1 MIENIVKKTREA
13 IRSQKHTKKAVH
25 ERLFRA
31 GIITKSGRLR
41 KIYRSSKQIGKRDDF
56 NECRRGFQ
64 RVHFKTLI

>member
-13 IRSQKHTKKAVH
+13 IKSQKHTKKAAY

-41 KIYRSSKQIGKRDDF
+41 KIYRSSKQIGKGDDF
-56 NECRRGFQ
+56 NE
-64 RVHFKTLI
+64 

>member
-1 MIENIVKKTREA
+1 MIENIVKRTREA
-13 IRSQKHTKKAVH
+13 IRSQKHTKKAAH

-56 NECRRGFQ
+56 NE
-64 RVHFKTLI
+64 